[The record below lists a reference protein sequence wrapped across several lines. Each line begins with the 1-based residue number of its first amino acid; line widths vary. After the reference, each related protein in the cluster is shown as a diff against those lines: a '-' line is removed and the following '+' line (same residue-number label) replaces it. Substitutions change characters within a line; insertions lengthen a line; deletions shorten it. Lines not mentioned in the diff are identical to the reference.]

1 MRIQS
6 IQNNN
11 TNFQGLGHKLVRMQK
26 IQEGEKI
33 AQRFAENVIQ
43 ENKKQVAQEVK
54 QPNKEW
60 YDNWFNSYINNS
72 VPKTEA
78 VISEATFT
86 MKNILGVL
94 SNRVVQKS
102 KGKKLD
108 SEFIINTINYLIN
121 EAKPEEKSTIIQK
134 MLQLPKIDYN
144 RVDKNDISILEH
156 ILNAEDFELL
166 NLVNKTQLNYYPPLD
181 YTYERIENDEFK
193 QEVDK
198 LNLNF
203 KNLKDA
209 VKSENLDKIKSLIDD
224 FVSPFYK
231 REVQGKELT
240 EIALDSKSVI
250 FYDDFIQI
258 YDPFLSFI

>member
-1 MRIQS
+1 MRIQQ
-6 IQNNN
+6 IQNN

-72 VPKTEA
+72 VQKTET
-78 VISEATFT
+78 VISEATST
-86 MKNILGVL
+86 TKNILGVL
-94 SNRVVQKS
+94 SNSVVQKS

-181 YTYERIENDEFK
+181 FTYERIENDEFK

-203 KNLKDA
+203 KDLKDA
-209 VKSENLDKIKSLIDD
+209 VKRENLLDVEARLDD
-224 FVSPFYK
+224 VNSPFYK
-231 REVQGKELT
+231 PKVQGKELMDL
-240 EIALDSKSVI
+240 ALKAKSA
-250 FYDDFIQI
+250 FFFDDFTQAFE
-258 YDPFLSFI
+258 YLM